1 MKCVLLVLDEAAY
14 IPENI
19 VKDVMTPVLNVNN
32 TAIVAVSTPGKK
44 PTALF
49 NRMTKNS
56 FFDVCHVMFICQAC
70 RDKGVREIC
79 VHNQDFVPDHLGDNS
94 ELVKSIYGEED
105 DAMRARDVFGV
116 TDLDIGNQCFTERS
130 VRAMITMPRVSIYE
144 PIRYVFT
151 AVDPSAGSKIAEK
164 RSSDFCIFSIC
175 GGPMGT
181 VILAIDA
188 IDAVV
193 TQDYEPVLIEH
204 IRKIRAMAP
213 FAGSVIVLD
222 AESGTGYTAGDAQL
236 IVTRNFDNIACMNE
250 LGRKPGTYTSSEA
263 KREMAEI
270 TRGHLDSGD
279 IRIFDQ
285 FMTTDPN
292 PAGMIEK
299 FMRQMLDYERRVVV
313 SESLNKPNTVQYTG
327 KDGGK
332 KLDDISQTFLR
343 IMRSRLRFTFEPMYQ
358 KFHT

>member
-49 NRMTKNS
+49 NKMTKNE
-56 FFDVCHVMFICQAC
+56 FFDVCQVMFICKAC
-70 RDKGVREIC
+70 LDKGVKDVC

-94 ELVKSIYGEED
+94 DLVKSIYGEED
-105 DAMRARDVFGV
+105 DDMRIRDVFGIV
-116 TDLDIGNQCFTERS
+116 DMEHGNQCFTERS
-130 VRAMITMPRVSIYE
+130 IRAMITMPRVTLYE
-144 PIRYVFT
+144 PVRYVYV
-151 AVDPSAGSKIAEK
+151 AVDPSAGSKISEK
-164 RSSDFCIFSIC
+164 RGSDYCIFSIC

-181 VILAIDA
+181 VILGIDA

-193 TQDYEPVLIEH
+193 TEDYEPILIEH
-204 IRKIRAMAP
+204 IRRIRAMAP
-213 FAGSVIVLD
+213 FSGATIVLD

-236 IVTRNFDNIACMNE
+236 IVQRNFGNIACMNE
-250 LGRKPGTYTSSEA
+250 LGRKPGTYTSPEA
-263 KREMAEI
+263 KREMVEI
-270 TRGHLDSGD
+270 TRGHLDAGD
-279 IRIFDQ
+279 VRIIDQ
-285 FMTTDPN
+285 FVTSDPK
-292 PAGMIEK
+292 PAALLEK
-299 FMRQMLDYERRVVV
+299 FMRQMMDYERRVIV
-313 SESLNKPNTVQYTG
+313 SESVNKPNSIQYTG
-327 KDGGK
+327 KAGGK
-332 KLDDISQTFLR
+332 KMDDIAQTFLR